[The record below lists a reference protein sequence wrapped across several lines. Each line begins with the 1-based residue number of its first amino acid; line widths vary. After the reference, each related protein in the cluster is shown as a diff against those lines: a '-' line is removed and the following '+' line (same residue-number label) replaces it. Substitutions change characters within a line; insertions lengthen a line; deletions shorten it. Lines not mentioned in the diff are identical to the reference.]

1 MKLQTLRDK
10 LEILKGASK
19 NTVLQGAEDMP
30 KMAII
35 GDLIRVSETELPAI
49 RTELGAVTI
58 LVNDAIKNMK
68 TIIKEVRA
76 DDSLD

>member
-1 MKLQTLRDK
+1 MLQNLRDEM
-10 LEILKGASK
+10 EILCDASK
-19 NTVLQGAEDMP
+19 KEVLKGSEDMP

-35 GDLIRVSETELPAI
+35 GDLIKVSETDLPAI
-49 RTELGAVTI
+49 RTELAMVTI